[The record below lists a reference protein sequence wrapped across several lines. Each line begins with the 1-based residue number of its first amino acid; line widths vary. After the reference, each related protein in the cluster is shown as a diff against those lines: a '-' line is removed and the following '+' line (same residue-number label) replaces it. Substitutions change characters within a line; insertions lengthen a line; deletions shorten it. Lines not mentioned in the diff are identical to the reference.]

1 MGDFALKRTTN
12 YSLPTWEKSDFI
24 KMDDFNDLTH
34 KLDSALK
41 AESDARGEADGTA
54 SERITAIAQALGTG
68 GQNCRIA
75 YGTYTG
81 SGGYGSGSPNSLTF
95 DFTPLLVVV
104 GNIEGT
110 NYVAWPT
117 VMIRGADS
125 HGDSDQQRI
134 YITWNDRSI
143 SWYNPD
149 HPSYQNNVNR
159 RQYNYVAIGYSAQ

>member
-1 MGDFALKRTTN
+1 M
-12 YSLPTWEKSDFI
+12 I
-24 KMDDFNDLTH
+24 FNPNVMPQF
-34 KLDSALK
+34 SVA
-41 AESDARGEADGTA
+41 
-54 SERITAIAQALGTG
+54 
-68 GQNCRIA
+68 NCRIA

-104 GNIEGT
+104 GNTEGT
-110 NYVAWPT
+110 DYVAWPT

-143 SWYNPD
+143 SWYNPS
-149 HPSYQNNVNR
+149 HPSYQNNVKG
-159 RQYNYVAIGYSAQ
+159 RQYNYVVIGY

>member
-1 MGDFALKRTTN
+1 MGDIALKRTAN

-24 KMDDFNDLTH
+24 QMSDFNDLTQ
-34 KLDSALK
+34 KLDTALK
-41 AESDARGEADGTA
+41 SESDARSEADGTA
-54 SERITAIAQALGTG
+54 SERITAIVQALGAG

-75 YGTYTG
+75 HGSYTG

-104 GNIEGT
+104 GNTEST
-110 NYVAWPT
+110 NYVSWPT

-143 SWYNPD
+143 SWYNSS
-149 HPSYQNNVNR
+149 HPSYQNNVNG
-159 RQYNYVAIGYSAQ
+159 RQYNYVVIGY